1 MNSELRRLYS
11 PHLIE
16 VEVGPDGRPLV
27 VEGVGVEAVR
37 EEWVVDDRWWDRRPL
52 RRRYFELALAD
63 GRSLVVF
70 RDLAS
75 GDWYRQRA

>member
-1 MNSELRRLYS
+1 MNPGLRRLYS
-11 PHLIE
+11 PRSVA
-16 VEVGPDGRPLV
+16 VETGPDGRPFT

-37 EEWVVDDRWWDRRPL
+37 EEWVVDDRWWDRPL

-70 RDLAS
+70 RDLTD